1 MANKKDL
8 IKKQKEVFGD
18 YDENF
23 GLFGKDSRP
32 FSQRLLESGLPFSRA
47 LANYMDPDGDAIET
61 LKLAAEDVLPFYS
74 NIRNNG
80 TPKDYITEAVLLGI
94 PMHGAKTQSN

>member
-32 FSQRLLESGLPFSRA
+32 
-47 LANYMDPDGDAIET
+47 I
-61 LKLAAEDVLPFYS
+61 
-74 NIRNNG
+74 
-80 TPKDYITEAVLLGI
+80 
-94 PMHGAKTQSN
+94 